1 MSNGNK
7 GWSRWIILM
16 VVILATVGAFT
27 LRSVKDQSGETSPV
41 ADNATL
47 PRLLDLGADKC
58 VPCKMMVPVLDEL
71 EKGLDGKLDVAFL
84 DVWKNPQEAKQYK
97 IKLIPTQI
105 FFDPDGKELYRHEGF
120 FARDD
125 ILAKWLELGYEFH
138 LPAKVQ
144 G

>member
-7 GWSRWIILM
+7 GWGRWIILM

-27 LRSVKDQSGETSPV
+27 LRGGKDQSGEASPV

-71 EKGLDGKLDVAFL
+71 VKGLDGKLDVVFL

-120 FARDD
+120 FSRDD